1 MLSNGE
7 ASLSDSFSQFNVLEF
22 IRSQKVRSIDH
33 VSDEPVFK
41 MALQLRQHFLFQV
54 EN

>member
-1 MLSNGE
+1 MLSHGE
-7 ASLSDSFSQFNVLEF
+7 ASLSDSCSQFNVLEF
-22 IRSQKVRSIDH
+22 IRSQKGSIDH